1 MIEAVIDCSLAL
13 AWVLPDE
20 TSATADRLRKRLS
33 RGSRL
38 WVPALWWYELSNV
51 LVTAQRRKRLTETD
65 AKLALQQYRRLP
77 IETEFELDMESLWR
91 ACLMAVRYGLS
102 AYDAAYLELAHRKGL
117 RLATLDR
124 ALISAAHKAGVPI
137 MTL

>member
-20 TSATADRLRKRLS
+20 TSPRADRLRRRLS

-51 LVTAQRRKRLTETD
+51 LVTAQRRKRLTEAD
-65 AKLALQQYRRLP
+65 ARLAIEHYRRLP
-77 IETEFELDMESLWR
+77 IETEFERDTESLWR

-102 AYDAAYLELAHRKGL
+102 AYDAAYLEIAHRKGL

-124 ALISAAHKAGVPI
+124 ALISAAHKAGVSVIP
-137 MTL
+137 L